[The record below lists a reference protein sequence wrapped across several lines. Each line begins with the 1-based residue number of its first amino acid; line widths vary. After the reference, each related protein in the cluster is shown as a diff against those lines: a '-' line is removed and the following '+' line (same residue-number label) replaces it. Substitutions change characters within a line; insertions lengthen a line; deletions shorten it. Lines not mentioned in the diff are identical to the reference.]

1 MMQEAS
7 ADIQTPSTLTSG
19 KRASM
24 QLVQVTEDQ
33 FESSGPRTVTHI
45 PTGGRFSTYNY
56 HQLPRQIVVIA
67 SYQRDRDVEGNEYS
81 GPDIE
86 HAARWLLIRKLQEA
100 GIKP

>member
-1 MMQEAS
+1 
-7 ADIQTPSTLTSG
+7 
-19 KRASM
+19 M
-24 QLVQVTEDQ
+24 QLVTVTDDQ
-33 FESSGPRTVTHI
+33 FESCGPRTVTHL

-86 HAARWLLIRKLQEA
+86 HAARWLLVRKLQEA
-100 GIKP
+100 GIQP